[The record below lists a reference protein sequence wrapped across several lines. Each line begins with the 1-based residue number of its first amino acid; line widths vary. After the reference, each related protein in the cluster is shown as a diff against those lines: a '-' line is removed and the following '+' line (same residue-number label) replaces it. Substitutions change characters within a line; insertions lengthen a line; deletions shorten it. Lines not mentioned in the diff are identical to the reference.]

1 MQPYSE
7 NPAQPLPG
15 VRPPVDPEAEGE
27 VDTSRYNPQKKHSDI
42 YIIFM
47 PTSLI

>member
-1 MQPYSE
+1 MQPYTE

-27 VDTSRYNPQKKHSDI
+27 VDTSRYNPQKNTV
-42 YIIFM
+42 IF
-47 PTSLI
+47 TLFSCLHF